1 MFARVLQAVS
11 SIVAAVIMMIAN
23 VSVFVLAITLIVLN
37 AMDARARRKEEG
49 DEMEGVKRRGST
61 RSSSFRKSKPA
72 AAPGV
77 STREVENPLYDGTA
91 ASATASKAQAL
102 GQTPSVKKGKKASKK
117 ASKKAKGSTPAVAS
131 TGHDSEEEEAVGF
144 GFDADQ
150 AVGDSD

>member
-1 MFARVLQAVS
+1 
-11 SIVAAVIMMIAN
+11 MMIAN

-102 GQTPSVKKGKKASKK
+102 GQTPSVKKGKKGSKK
-117 ASKKAKGSTPAVAS
+117 GKGSTPAVAS